1 MKKSNESSN
10 FDKSQKKK
18 VKKPPGSINDN
29 ERRSYREPESSIY
42 DDNERRSCRLSI
54 KTPKSK

>member
-18 VKKPPGSINDN
+18 VKKPRSINDN
-29 ERRSYREPESSIY
+29 ERISYREPESSIY
-42 DDNERRSCRLSI
+42 NDNERRSCRLSI